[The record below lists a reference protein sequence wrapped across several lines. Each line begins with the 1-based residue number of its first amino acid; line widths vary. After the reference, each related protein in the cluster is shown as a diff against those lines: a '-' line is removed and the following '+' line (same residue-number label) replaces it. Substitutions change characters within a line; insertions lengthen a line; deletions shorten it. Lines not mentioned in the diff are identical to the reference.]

1 MSERTLKEIALDLSR
16 KYEEAQETVISEYS
30 GSIDADIKKP
40 KAEVSRIRQ
49 EIEAETANEPQWIPC
64 SERLPD
70 DDRTKVVT
78 LANGNVE
85 AGYYSNGDWWC
96 IGDTIALENPTVIAW
111 MPLPEPY
118 KAERKEDSKND

>member
-1 MSERTLKEIALDLSR
+1 MTRL
-16 KYEEAQETVISEYS
+16 
-30 GSIDADIKKP
+30 IDADSSIEKLNTFNDRVHGDTHFICGIESAK
-40 KAEVSRIRQ
+40 
-49 EIEAETANEPQWIPC
+49 EIIQNEPTVQVDSSGFQWIPV

-78 LANGNVE
+78 LANGNAE

-96 IGDTIALENPTVIAW
+96 VGDSITLENPTVIAW

-118 KAERKEDSKND
+118 QEEES